1 MINVDAIKR
10 EMIQLVGAHAP
21 AGLVLAVYVFGSSVR
36 SDFKNSSDIDLAFL
50 VDEQQ
55 YKEDPF
61 IATAPAHMIANKI
74 GLILDREIDVVI
86 LNSSS
91 LEIAY
96 EIITTGNPLFESDFE
111 LRLQYEI
118 KIQGMYFDFQPFLS
132 ALRARKLAKLGSM
145 RV

>member
-10 EMIQLVGAHAP
+10 EMIQLVGARAP